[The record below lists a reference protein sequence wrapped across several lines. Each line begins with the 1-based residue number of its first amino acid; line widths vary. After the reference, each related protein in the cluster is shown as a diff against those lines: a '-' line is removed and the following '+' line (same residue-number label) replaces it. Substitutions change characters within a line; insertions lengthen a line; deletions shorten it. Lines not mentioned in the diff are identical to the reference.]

1 MKGVDIYDW
10 IINIINDYTG
20 SNSWSTH
27 HSRGGVR
34 RITSRNHWYINNR
47 LDYQTNCTVESI
59 YMGST
64 FFFKGGFMDELK
76 ISTMFTRG
84 LIKKII
90 YKIVKKK
97 LGVNIGVDIIELHAT
112 IPPVTDDDDR
122 VKIEAAVCIDITK
135 KDFQELIMRN
145 I

>member
-1 MKGVDIYDW
+1 
-10 IINIINDYTG
+10 
-20 SNSWSTH
+20 
-27 HSRGGVR
+27 
-34 RITSRNHWYINNR
+34 
-47 LDYQTNCTVESI
+47 
-59 YMGST
+59 
-64 FFFKGGFMDELK
+64 MDELR